1 MIGTGNANR
10 SVLAGAFYAKPEK
23 KQKP

>member
-10 SVLAGAFYAKPEK
+10 SVLAGAFYTKPEK